1 MTGFWVYILLCDNG
15 SYYTGY
21 TDDVLKRYRLHLDG
35 SGKCKYTRSFKPVS
49 IAQCW
54 RIEGDKAF
62 AMKLERDIKK
72 LSRHKKSALIS
83 QPSLLTDDPRVIPG
97 LELLSL
103 LKDSISVHNITRYNF
118 YKLTT
123 AKIVA

>member
-1 MTGFWVYILLCDNG
+1 MNKNYWVYILHCDNH

-21 TDDVLKRYRLHLDG
+21 TTDLKKRYEAHLNG
-35 SGKCKYTRSFKPVS
+35 TASKYTRSFKPVR

-72 LSRHKKSALIS
+72 LSRDKKLDLIS
-83 QPSLLTDDPRVIPG
+83 QPSLLSEDPRVTP
-97 LELLSL
+97 
-103 LKDSISVHNITRYNF
+103 VY
-118 YKLTT
+118 
-123 AKIVA
+123 

>member
-1 MTGFWVYILLCDNG
+1 MSRNLLILAAFHPIKNNVSGFWVYILLCDNG

-21 TDDVLKRYRLHLDG
+21 TDDLQKRYQSHVEG
-35 SGKCKYTRSFKPVS
+35 TGKCKYTRSFKPVR

-72 LSRHKKSALIS
+72 LSRDKKLDLIS
-83 QPSLLTDDPRVIPG
+83 QPSLLSEDPRVTP
-97 LELLSL
+97 
-103 LKDSISVHNITRYNF
+103 VY
-118 YKLTT
+118 
-123 AKIVA
+123 